1 MFNFIWNLSIYFIEK
16 TFDSSNISLYWNTR
30 IYLTMIM
37 FYDDIVS
44 VIAITNDTIISIS
57 VCKSSSY
64 QIVSLG

>member
-1 MFNFIWNLSIYFIEK
+1 
-16 TFDSSNISLYWNTR
+16 
-30 IYLTMIM
+30 MIM
-37 FYDDIVS
+37 FYDYIVS